1 MNEHKVCF
9 DVLIPL
15 SMEPA
20 HIEETGDMFIHSTSC
35 FLYRKLPFK
44 VLCYGEQIKICV
56 DVAAKIR
63 GRVFSSEA
71 AVFRVL
77 KELQICRFL
86 QRNCHPN
93 IVEYLGV
100 ARPNCLFDFNQVT
113 ILYRSYQLSLEVFIN
128 QKKERGESLNIGLLK
143 AIMAGVLSA
152 LHHLHSHGIIH
163 SNVKANSILLTE
175 NLEVK
180 LAGLASCKISRDRHR
195 SDCYR
200 LNAREFGAD
209 PPELILGVPMVK
221 GQPVDIFATGC
232 LFYWL
237 ATGQPLF
244 PCTPWVRDSVLLK
257 VLQFQKLETVPTE
270 EEIQR
275 LELSVDWKYKMVEM
289 RRKVLQERS
298 FDSHGLERLFNDPG
312 FCRILRCMLGFIASQ
327 RPTAERLLR

>member
-1 MNEHKVCF
+1 
-9 DVLIPL
+9 
-15 SMEPA
+15 
-20 HIEETGDMFIHSTSC
+20 
-35 FLYRKLPFK
+35 
-44 VLCYGEQIKICV
+44 
-56 DVAAKIR
+56 
-63 GRVFSSEA
+63 
-71 AVFRVL
+71 
-77 KELQICRFL
+77 
-86 QRNCHPN
+86 
-93 IVEYLGV
+93 
-100 ARPNCLFDFNQVT
+100 
-113 ILYRSYQLSLEVFIN
+113 
-128 QKKERGESLNIGLLK
+128 
-143 AIMAGVLSA
+143 MAGVLSA

-244 PCTPWVRDSVLLK
+244 PCDPWVRDSVLLK

-327 RPTAERLLR
+327 RPTAERLLRQNFFKEVSSGYYNLRFYPHPERCRFDLKIETSVAEAKYSVLKAAFDVPARGSKLKFWFRLMMTEHSRVMNGQFPDLVQFGGVEERGDATALSVYQTFHTFVAENRTQRNFNFKDLL